1 MLSAALLGLA
11 AIAMALSLVV
21 TPLVI
26 GLCRRH
32 SALDQPDARKIHK
45 AGTPRLG
52 GVAVFVALS
61 LGLSAAA
68 VAGYVGWLDL
78 PVAQAQLLPV
88 IYFGLCGFFLI
99 GFLDDL
105 KSIPV
110 LPRLA
115 GQVAVAAAVVLLS
128 GGAIGIRAL
137 FGHYVLPEWL
147 SVAVTVLWIAGVV
160 NTFNWIDGLDGLA
173 AGIAAISASA
183 FLVLALAEQGL
194 PNSILTAAICIVLI
208 GAVLGFLPYNFFPAR
223 IFIGDGGAFSL
234 GYLLAVVSVIGLFKQ
249 AAVVSFLLPVA
260 ILVLPLTDTLFAIVR
275 RLVRGRPVTAPDNRH
290 IHHRMLWRLSR
301 TYRSHLPEAQASAV
315 EEELIHGRA
324 HRNSVLALYAF
335 GAVFAGLAIILGLNS

>member
-1 MLSAALLGLA
+1 MLSAALMGLA
-11 AIAMALSLVV
+11 ALAMALSLVV

-32 SALDQPDARKIHK
+32 QALDRPDARKIHK

-52 GVAVFVALS
+52 GVAVFVAVS
-61 LGLSAAA
+61 IGLSIAAI
-68 VAGYVGWLDL
+68 AGNLGWIDL
-78 PVAQAQLLPV
+78 PVAQARLLPV

-110 LPRLA
+110 LPRLLA
-115 GQVAVAAAVVLLS
+115 QLGVAAAVVLFS
-128 GGAIGIRAL
+128 SGAIGIRTV
-137 FGHYVLPEWL
+137 FGQYVLPEWL

-183 FLVLALAEQGL
+183 FLVLALTEHGL
-194 PNSILTAAICIVLI
+194 PNSILTAAICVVLI
-208 GAVLGFLPYNFFPAR
+208 GGVLGFLPYNFHPAK

-249 AAVVSFLLPVA
+249 AAVISFILPVA
-260 ILVLPLTDTLFAIVR
+260 ILMLPLTDTVFAIVR

-301 TYRSHLPEAQASAV
+301 TYRSHLPAEQASAV
-315 EEELIHGRA
+315 EEELIHSRA

-335 GAVFAGLAIILGLNS
+335 GAAFAILAILAGLNS